1 MKTLLLFTLFTLSTA
16 TVYLKSEDFELKT
29 QGKKAFVAF
38 KAP

>member
-1 MKTLLLFTLFTLSTA
+1 MRLILFACLLGFTTA
-16 TVYLKSEDFELKT
+16 TVYLKTDDFDVKT